1 MNANQLYIYYIVVY
15 IYQWILLTVCSY
27 YIYCI
32 VVLYLAM
39 DIACSYYIYCIV
51 VLYLAMDIACSY
63 YIYCIVVLYL
73 AVDLPPEEQIP
84 SMVRNR
90 NMPAINP

>member
-1 MNANQLYIYYIVVY
+1 MDIA
-15 IYQWILLTVCSY
+15 CSY

-32 VVLYLAM
+32 VLYLAM
-39 DIACSYYIYCIV
+39 DIACSYYIYCI
-51 VLYLAMDIACSY
+51 
-63 YIYCIVVLYL
+63 VLYL

-90 NMPAINP
+90 NMPAIKHDDIVIRNSKVAMCTCMCVCLHACV